1 MAAKVESTDRQSA
14 SAATGSDD
22 KLSQQILSIVGDLQR
37 AGLQPNGE
45 PVEGDD
51 LRLGI
56 APDFDHDTSERTA
69 VYDRLV
75 AIENGMKKLG
85 SRRFGR
91 YLVAILI
98 GVAATL
104 AWQSYGESAKQII
117 AKRAPE
123 LGWSPETK
131 QMISTSIQWI
141 GWTKPSA
148 GPEKQSVPVPQ
159 TAPAAPS
166 VDVQQM
172 TQSLA
177 GLRQTVEQLAGS
189 QDQMARELRR
199 VESAVAE
206 LNAKIPES
214 PYPSVAPAPKPMSA
228 PPSSRAR

>member
-56 APDFDHDTSERTA
+56 APDLDHDTSER
-69 VYDRLV
+69 
-75 AIENGMKKLG
+75 KKLG